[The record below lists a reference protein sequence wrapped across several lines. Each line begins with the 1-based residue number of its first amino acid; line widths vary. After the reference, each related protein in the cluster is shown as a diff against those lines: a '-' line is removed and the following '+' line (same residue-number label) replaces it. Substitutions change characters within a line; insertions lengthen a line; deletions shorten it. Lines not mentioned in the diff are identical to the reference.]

1 MDASSS
7 KGPKLTRAIL
17 TPNDAPKKSKRK
29 VSFDQSDSKSCAS
42 TQLPDENDALS
53 GSADSMDTSCA
64 SKLSKSRSE
73 KGRGP
78 NRELKRL
85 ERSKKH
91 KESLGLQ
98 WKEPEERKV
107 ENAEKMLPGFKGT
120 AAVGMQDF
128 FLRQKSKE
136 EAPNWDDD
144 SKRKV
149 IEKDLVK
156 EIPVDMCRWVQ
167 MVEGEPRCLLC
178 QKQATEGHL
187 VSSEHVRRI
196 EEDAIGTL
204 MGGKADTTR
213 RFNGDLCKG
222 VPTKKL
228 IKDFWGDA
236 LENLPRVAM
245 DIHRKKGV
253 FYVNKKDFTPKDA
266 RYELGI
272 VSYPGHGKYDKCS
285 FLDYHD
291 LPDCEEVATE
301 EQKAVKI
308 PEDQG
313 WWPVI
318 ALKKEYANGVATR
331 VLVVCWYQ
339 LLTDGRVIA
348 WWIWLSRL

>member
-17 TPNDAPKKSKRK
+17 TPNDAPKKSKTK

-78 NRELKRL
+78 NRKLKRL

-98 WKEPEERKV
+98 WQEPEERKV
-107 ENAEKMLPGFKGT
+107 KNAEKMLPGFKGT

-156 EIPVDMCRWVQ
+156 EIPVDMCTVDGYRWLKESHAACFV
-167 MVEGEPRCLLC
+167 RNRR
-178 QKQATEGHL
+178 QKGIWSQANT
-187 VSSEHVRRI
+187 
-196 EEDAIGTL
+196 
-204 MGGKADTTR
+204 
-213 RFNGDLCKG
+213 
-222 VPTKKL
+222 
-228 IKDFWGDA
+228 
-236 LENLPRVAM
+236 
-245 DIHRKKGV
+245 
-253 FYVNKKDFTPKDA
+253 
-266 RYELGI
+266 
-272 VSYPGHGKYDKCS
+272 
-285 FLDYHD
+285 
-291 LPDCEEVATE
+291 
-301 EQKAVKI
+301 
-308 PEDQG
+308 
-313 WWPVI
+313 
-318 ALKKEYANGVATR
+318 
-331 VLVVCWYQ
+331 
-339 LLTDGRVIA
+339 
-348 WWIWLSRL
+348 